1 MAKILKN
8 RTVISVGE
16 DKDQREFPRTT
27 SGMYKLVQLLW
38 KNSSVHMQKKKESKH
53 TRTRRYTQNI
63 HRSQNSSNMKIKS
76 PSAVDKL
83 ILVWSNTFIGQQKLI
98 LQFHAMIDNY

>member
-38 KNSSVHMQKKKESKH
+38 KNSSVHMQKKKKA
-53 TRTRRYTQNI
+53 NI
-63 HRSQNSSNMKIKS
+63 HAPGDIHRIFTEVKI
-76 PSAVDKL
+76 VQ
-83 ILVWSNTFIGQQKLI
+83 I
-98 LQFHAMIDNY
+98 

>member
-1 MAKILKN
+1 
-8 RTVISVGE
+8 
-16 DKDQREFPRTT
+16 
-27 SGMYKLVQLLW
+27 
-38 KNSSVHMQKKKESKH
+38 
-53 TRTRRYTQNI
+53 
-63 HRSQNSSNMKIKS
+63 MKIKS